1 MIALSKSECCDGY
14 HGVCS
19 TFFTNWDSAIQ
30 NFEMNAPV
38 VIMGVAG
45 CGKSSFAAVL
55 SQALQ
60 WQLIEGDEF
69 HPAENVSKMRA
80 GIALTDEDR
89 AGWLDVLASELVRRG
104 PHAVLTCSALKKAY
118 RDRLRQSVPHLR
130 FVHLDLTREQSI
142 ERVTQRPG
150 HYFQPTLVDSQFA
163 ALEKPMNEAGVL
175 TIDAT
180 QSIETIQTKVCAWLQ
195 EKELV

>member
-1 MIALSKSECCDGY
+1 
-14 HGVCS
+14 
-19 TFFTNWDSAIQ
+19 
-30 NFEMNAPV
+30 MNAPV

-45 CGKSSFAAVL
+45 CGKSSFAAAL
-55 SQALQ
+55 SQVLG

-69 HPAENVSKMRA
+69 HPTENVNKMRA
-80 GIALTDEDR
+80 GIALNDADR
-89 AGWLDVLASELVRRG
+89 AGWLDVLADELVHRG

-142 ERVTQRPG
+142 ARVTQRAD

-163 ALEKPMNEAGVL
+163 ALEKPVNEAGV
-175 TIDAT
+175 IVVDAT
-180 QSIETIQTKVCAWLQ
+180 QSIETIQAQVCAWLQ
-195 EKELV
+195 AKECV

>member
-1 MIALSKSECCDGY
+1 
-14 HGVCS
+14 
-19 TFFTNWDSAIQ
+19 
-30 NFEMNAPV
+30 MNAPV

-45 CGKSSFAAVL
+45 CGKSSFAAAL
-55 SQALQ
+55 SHALG

-69 HPAENVSKMRA
+69 HPPENVNKMRA

-89 AGWLDVLASELVRRG
+89 AGWLDVLANELVQRG

-118 RDRLRQSVPHLR
+118 RDRLRQSVQGLL

-142 ERVTQRPG
+142 ARVTQRPG

-163 ALEKPMNEAGVL
+163 ALEKPIHESGVI
-175 TIDAT
+175 TVDAT
-180 QSIETIQTKVCAWLQ
+180 QSIENIQSRVCAWLQ
-195 EKELV
+195 EKEYV